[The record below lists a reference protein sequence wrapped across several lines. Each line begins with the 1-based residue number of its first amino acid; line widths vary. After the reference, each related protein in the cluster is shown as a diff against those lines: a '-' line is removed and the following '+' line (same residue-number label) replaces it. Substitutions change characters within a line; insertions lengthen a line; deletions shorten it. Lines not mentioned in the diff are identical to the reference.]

1 MEKPYHIYF
10 VCTGNACRSPLAECI
25 LKQLL
30 KQTGLTINVSS
41 AGTLNWGSNPRD
53 PIMTEIAGEMDYQ
66 LTGRTQAITYP
77 MLKDADLIIVF
88 DRIQKDLV
96 TQYVP
101 YAHWDRIT
109 LFNQI
114 AFGKADNLQDPR
126 LQSVDVYRKVA
137 TAIEQGCIIL
147 VEKWQANPPYSI

>member
-1 MEKPYHIYF
+1 MEKSYHIYF

-30 KQTGLTINVSS
+30 KQTDLKMEVSS

-53 PIMTEIAGEMDYQ
+53 PIMTEIAEEMGYQ
-66 LTGRTQAITYP
+66 LTGTTQAITYP

-126 LQSVDVYRKVA
+126 LQSVEVYRNVA
-137 TAIEQGCIIL
+137 TTIEQGCKAL
-147 VEKWQANPPYSI
+147 VEKWQENPPYSM

>member
-30 KQTGLTINVSS
+30 KQTDIEMEVSS

-53 PIMTEIAGEMDYQ
+53 PIMTEIAEEMGYL

-126 LQSVDVYRKVA
+126 LQSVDVYRNVA
-137 TAIEQGCIIL
+137 TTIELGCKNLI
-147 VEKWQANPPYSI
+147 EKWKNNSPYSM

>member
-1 MEKPYHIYF
+1 MEKSYHIYF
-10 VCTGNACRSPLAECI
+10 VCTGNACRSPLAESI

-30 KQTGLTINVSS
+30 KQTDLEMEVSS

-53 PIMTEIAGEMDYQ
+53 PIMTEIAEEMGYQ

-126 LQSVDVYRKVA
+126 LQSVDVYRNVA
-137 TAIEQGCIIL
+137 TTIEQGCKNLI
-147 VEKWQANPPYSI
+147 EMWQTNPPYSM